1 MDYSLPGFSVHG
13 IFQAR
18 IPEWV
23 SISFSRGSSQ
33 PRDRTPVNCIVSR
46 RFTLKA
52 TREALELILVLDLLF
67 TNVYQLVLKQL
78 ILREVDKKSGVC
90 KEEKGVW
97 GSQEGDRG
105 MEFSRWKAQMS
116 FFFFFFL
123 YIP

>member
-1 MDYSLPGFSVHG
+1 M
-13 IFQAR
+13 
-18 IPEWV
+18 
-23 SISFSRGSSQ
+23 
-33 PRDRTPVNCIVSR
+33 SR

-105 MEFSRWKAQMS
+105 MEFSSPGNLPNPGIELVSPARAAG
-116 FFFFFFL
+116 FFISEPPGKPFFSSCVL
-123 YIP
+123 CCT